1 MLELHARSVAKFVVS
16 GAREEYDARLEFPAL
31 GPDSEFKEMRQMVE
45 SDESFESKTY
55 RKADIRLLP
64 FLFLCYTL
72 AYLDRVNVGFAKLQM
87 LKDLSLSDA
96 AFATGAGIFFI
107 GYFFFEVPSN
117 VLLKKFGARVWIA
130 RIMISWGLISAC
142 MMFVKGEWSFYA
154 LRSLLGLAEAG
165 FFPGVIFYLTLWYP
179 SRHRST
185 RTAWFVAAIA
195 VSGVIGNPISG
206 WIMDRLSG
214 VLNLQGWQWL
224 FLAEGIPS
232 ILVGV
237 WVIYYL
243 NSNIEEAKWLNTEEK
258 ALLVRNL
265 LAEDQHKTR
274 HNLMDAFTS
283 GKVWALCAIYFTL
296 MIGLY
301 GIAFW
306 LPTLVK
312 AFGIEGYL
320 GVGLITAI
328 PYGVAVIGMI
338 LLSHHSDKTGERRL
352 HYVLNVTA
360 GAVGLIL
367 SGVFASR
374 PVLAIIFLSIA
385 TVGVIGSMPLF
396 WPLPSA
402 FLAGT
407 AAAAGIGVVNSV
419 GNLGGYFGPNIP
431 IWTRAI
437 SSDRSAA
444 LFIIAGILMVGA
456 VLTYFFVPK
465 TLRVKAGRSYYHS
478 VRPAGLR
485 QKP

>member
-1 MLELHARSVAKFVVS
+1 MK
-16 GAREEYDARLEFPAL
+16 
-31 GPDSEFKEMRQMVE
+31 
-45 SDESFESKTY
+45 SDEGFETKTY
-55 RKADIRLLP
+55 HKVDVRLLP
-64 FLFLCYTL
+64 FLFLCYIL

-117 VLLKKFGARVWIA
+117 VLLKKFGARMWIA
-130 RIMISWGLISAC
+130 RIMISWGVISAC
-142 MMFVKGEWSFYA
+142 MIFAKGEWSFYA
-154 LRSLLGLAEAG
+154 LRFLLGLAEAG

-185 RTAWFVAAIA
+185 RTAWFVSAIA

-214 VLNLQGWQWL
+214 AMNLAGWQWL

-232 ILVGV
+232 ILVGF
-237 WVIYYL
+237 WVISYL
-243 NSNIEEAKWLNTEEK
+243 DSSIEEAKWLSGEEK
-258 ALLVRNL
+258 SL
-265 LAEDQHKTR
+265 LAQNLEAEDKHKTER
-274 HNLMDAFTS
+274 KLMDAFAS
-283 GKVWALCAIYFTL
+283 GKVWMLCTIYFTL

-306 LPTLVK
+306 LPTIVK
-312 AFGIEGYL
+312 AFGIKGYL

-328 PYGVAVIGMI
+328 PYAVAVVGMI

-352 HYVLNVTA
+352 HYVANVTA
-360 GAVGLIL
+360 GAIGLVL
-367 SGVFASR
+367 SGIFASN
-374 PVLAIIFLSIA
+374 PFLAIIFLSLG
-385 TVGVIGSMPLF
+385 TLGVIGSMPLF

-407 AAAAGIGVVNSV
+407 AAAAGIGIVNSV
-419 GNLGGYFGPNIP
+419 GNLGGYVGPNIP
-431 IWTRAI
+431 IWARLV

-444 LFIIAGILMVGA
+444 LYIIAGILLIGA
-456 VLTYFFVPK
+456 FLTYFFIPK
-465 TLRVKAGRSYYHS
+465 TLRVRVGS
-478 VRPAGLR
+478 
-485 QKP
+485 

>member
-1 MLELHARSVAKFVVS
+1 MMK
-16 GAREEYDARLEFPAL
+16 
-31 GPDSEFKEMRQMVE
+31 
-45 SDESFESKTY
+45 SDESFEMKTY
-55 RKADIRLLP
+55 RKADVRLLP
-64 FLFLCYTL
+64 FLFLCYIL

-96 AFATGAGIFFI
+96 GFATGAGIFFI

-117 VLLKKFGARVWIA
+117 VLLKKFGARMWIA
-130 RIMISWGLISAC
+130 RIMISWGILSSC
-142 MMFVKGEWSFYA
+142 MMFVRGEWSFYA
-154 LRSLLGLAEAG
+154 LRFLLGIAEAG
-165 FFPGVIFYLTLWYP
+165 FFPGIIFYLTLWYP

-214 VLNLQGWQWL
+214 VMNLAGWQWL

-232 ILVGV
+232 MVVGF

-243 NSNIEEAKWLNTEEK
+243 DSSIEEVTWLTAEEK
-258 ALLVRNL
+258 ALLARNL
-265 LAEDQHKTR
+265 LAEDQHKTQHKLR
-274 HNLMDAFTS
+274 DAFNS
-283 GKVWALCAIYFTL
+283 RKVWVLSAIYFTL

-306 LPTLVK
+306 LPTIVK
-312 AFGIEGYL
+312 AFGIKGYL

-328 PYGVAVIGMI
+328 PYGVAVVGMI
-338 LLSHHSDKTGERRL
+338 FLSHHSDKTGERRL
-352 HYVLNVTA
+352 HYVLNVTV
-360 GAVGLIL
+360 GAIGLIL
-367 SGVFASR
+367 SGVFASQ
-374 PVLAIIFLSIA
+374 PVLAVIFLSVG
-385 TVGVIGSMPLF
+385 TLGVIGSMPLF

-431 IWTRAI
+431 IWARAV
-437 SSDRSAA
+437 SSDKSAA
-444 LFIIAGILMVGA
+444 LYIISVILIVGA
-456 VLTYFFVPK
+456 LLMYFFIPK
-465 TLRVKAGRSYYHS
+465 TLRVKVGS
-478 VRPAGLR
+478 
-485 QKP
+485 